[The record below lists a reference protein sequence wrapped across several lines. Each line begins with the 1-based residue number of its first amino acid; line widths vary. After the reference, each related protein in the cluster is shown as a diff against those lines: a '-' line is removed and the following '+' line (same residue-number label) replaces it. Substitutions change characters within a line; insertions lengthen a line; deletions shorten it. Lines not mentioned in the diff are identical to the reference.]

1 MEPIFINLIIS
12 STNSLLLLFASAKF
26 LLALQQVGYKGHL
39 YFRWLYSKKNAY
51 RSRLMLLSLLG
62 YMFFMVL
69 GMTFA
74 PLIGDNLASYVGFIA
89 YIFFM
94 GVYIYTE
101 RHINAKIPLKITK
114 RMLRLIV
121 VYVLLLFGL
130 MVGLIALLDWLNLVM
145 RPLTGEIFSILKYSL
160 IALLPMVAPFVLM
173 LAYLICKPME
183 NAINNKYVKKTKK
196 VLAKSDVLKIGITGS
211 YGKTSVKEILK
222 TLLSVKYRVL
232 ATPESY
238 NTPLGISLT
247 VHKLDAAHDVFI
259 AEMGA
264 RETGDIGNL
273 AKLVNP
279 DIAVLTGVN
288 DQHLESFKSVENI
301 KNTKYELFE
310 NLKAGG
316 KAFFDGN
323 SAISRELSERFTGEK
338 YLIGDD
344 EGIVKATDVKISSDG
359 TSLKLVFDN
368 GSEVDCFTT
377 LIGKHSVRNILL
389 AVAVA
394 YKIGLTPNEISL
406 GISRLHAV
414 KHRLEILPNNKGIT
428 LIDDS
433 YNANS
438 DGAMSA
444 LETMALFDGRKII
457 VTPGLVELGANQNE
471 INYKLGKEIASKC
484 DKMIISAKH
493 NAELLISGF
502 IDGGGDRANISYAN
516 GAGSAKK
523 LLSEVLTAGDVVL
536 FENDLPDIYD

>member
-1 MEPIFINLIIS
+1 
-12 STNSLLLLFASAKF
+12 
-26 LLALQQVGYKGHL
+26 
-39 YFRWLYSKKNAY
+39 
-51 RSRLMLLSLLG
+51 
-62 YMFFMVL
+62 
-69 GMTFA
+69 
-74 PLIGDNLASYVGFIA
+74 
-89 YIFFM
+89 
-94 GVYIYTE
+94 
-101 RHINAKIPLKITK
+101 
-114 RMLRLIV
+114 
-121 VYVLLLFGL
+121 
-130 MVGLIALLDWLNLVM
+130 
-145 RPLTGEIFSILKYSL
+145 
-160 IALLPMVAPFVLM
+160 
-173 LAYLICKPME
+173 
-183 NAINNKYVKKTKK
+183 
-196 VLAKSDVLKIGITGS
+196 VLKIGITGS

-247 VHKLDAAHDVFI
+247 VHKLDAAHDIFI

-264 RETGDIGNL
+264 REMGDIGNL
-273 AKLVNP
+273 AKLVTP
-279 DIAVLTGVN
+279 DIAILTGVN
-288 DQHLESFKSVENI
+288 EQHLESFKSVENI

-310 NLKAGG
+310 KLKVGG

-323 SAISRELSERFTGEK
+323 NAISRELSERFNGEK
-338 YLIGDD
+338 YLISEND
-344 EGIVKATDVKISSDG
+344 GIVKATDVKISSDG
-359 TSLKLVFDN
+359 TMFKLVFDN

-444 LETMALFDGRKII
+444 LETMSLFPGRKII
-457 VTPGLVELGANQNE
+457 VTPGLVELGSNQNE
-471 INYKLGKEIASKC
+471 INYKLGKEIATKC
-484 DKMIISAKH
+484 DKMIISAKY
-493 NAELLISGF
+493 NAEILISGF
-502 IDGGGDRANISYAN
+502 IDGGGDRANIMYAN
-516 GAGSAKK
+516 GVGAAKK